1 MLPKHEKR
9 CVRKCVRTHE
19 VWDPLPL
26 YAAAR
31 FLDDRPSPDQLR
43 TYLIDY
49 PYLNQKTYQDIRI
62 PYSLEQKHSKK
73 QISLRKTEW

>member
-19 VWDPLPL
+19 AGDPLPL

-31 FLDDRPSPDQLR
+31 ILNDRPSLDQLR
-43 TYLIDY
+43 TSLTDCS
-49 PYLNQKTYQDIRI
+49 YLNQKTYQDIRI
-62 PYSLEQKHSKK
+62 SYSLEHKHSKN
-73 QISLRKTEW
+73 